1 LSSLYH
7 HVTLNV
13 NHIGKRTRLKPKI
26 ALILGSGLGA
36 LADELTDAEAIGY
49 NELPHFPATTVA
61 GHRGRLLVGK
71 LAGVPVLLFDGRIH
85 FYEGHPMWQ
94 VAFPVYV
101 AQKMG
106 VTTLFVTNAAGG
118 INPAFGAG
126 TIMVIRDHINLTGT
140 SPLIGPNA
148 PALGPRFPSMRD
160 AYDPELR
167 RLARDTAAAAGIAIA
182 EGVYVAM
189 IGPQYETDAELRML
203 AQLGADAVGMST
215 VPEVIAARHAGM
227 RVLGISVI
235 SNSAVP
241 NEVVVG
247 QASLAH
253 GVSDAHPTTE
263 GVSDAH
269 PTTERVSDA
278 HATTHDEVQAV
289 VGASMGRVTALLR
302 GIIEQL
308 RP

>member
-26 ALILGSGLGA
+26 ALILGSGLGS
-36 LADELTDAEAIGY
+36 LADELTDAVAIGY
-49 NELPHFPATTVA
+49 DELPHFPSTTVA

-106 VTTLFVTNAAGG
+106 VTTIFVTNAAGG
-118 INPAFGAG
+118 INPEFGAG
-126 TIMVIRDHINLTGT
+126 TIMLIRDHINLTGT

-160 AYDPELR
+160 AYDIELR
-167 RLARDTAAAAGIAIA
+167 RLAFATAAAAGIAVA

-227 RVLGISVI
+227 RVLGVSVI

-241 NEVVVG
+241 VVW
-247 QASLAH
+247 QASLARVSDAH
-253 GVSDAHPTTE
+253 PTTERVSDAHPTTE

-269 PTTERVSDA
+269 PTT
-278 HATTHDEVQAV
+278 HDEVQAV
-289 VGASMGRVTALLR
+289 VGMSMSRVTALLR
-302 GIIEQL
+302 GIIEQIG
-308 RP
+308 P

>member
-26 ALILGSGLGA
+26 ALILGSGLGS
-36 LADELTDAEAIGY
+36 LADELSDAVAIGY

-118 INPAFGAG
+118 INPDFGAG
-126 TIMVIRDHINLTGT
+126 TIMLIRDHINLTGT

-160 AYDPELR
+160 AYDPELLG
-167 RLARDTAAAAGIAIA
+167 LAHDIAAAAGIAVS

-203 AQLGADAVGMST
+203 SQLGGDAVGMST
-215 VPEVIAARHAGM
+215 VPEVIAARHADM
-227 RVLGISVI
+227 RVLGVSVI

-241 NEVVVG
+241 RELARGKTVFG

-253 GVSDAHPTTE
+253 GVSDAHPITE
-263 GVSDAH
+263 GQAH
-269 PTTERVSDA
+269 PS
-278 HATTHDEVQAV
+278 HDEVQAV

-308 RP
+308 GP